1 MIKNLETGRLSW
13 IICMLPKHNYKCSCK
28 RETGSFDIK
37 NDGHSVTAG
46 EEIEAMQLQTEECL
60 KLQAL
65 EERTMD
71 SPLELPKEFS
81 PVDTLDF

>member
-1 MIKNLETGRLSW
+1 M
-13 IICMLPKHNYKCSCK
+13 
-28 RETGSFDIK
+28 
-37 NDGHSVTAG
+37 TAG

-71 SPLELPKEFS
+71 FPLELPKEFS

>member
-46 EEIEAMQLQTEECL
+46 EEIEAMQKAGGRRWEEAQT
-60 KLQAL
+60 
-65 EERTMD
+65 RT
-71 SPLELPKEFS
+71 
-81 PVDTLDF
+81 VTLIEASQRRR